1 MVGRYWGLSPKITK
15 WIYTAIVR
23 PQITYG
29 AIAWITA
36 LNKKHICNK
45 LNSIQRLACK
55 MITSC
60 IHSAPTAGMEILIGL
75 MPLKDHIRL
84 TATNCSTRLARTGHW
99 NIGEN
104 ERHKKSH
111 VGMIETI
118 REQIPET
125 YYPQDKTALKVR
137 IGSNFEIEIGKREAL
152 SKQKVRPMPRK
163 PHIVNCF
170 TDGSKTDIGAGAAYI
185 IKGNQIKAQDYIHLG
200 QYATVFQAEIT
211 AISMAAITLLDRGIM
226 GKNINF
232 YVDSQSAIKA
242 LQSYTTFMKSV
253 LECKKLVNKVGEANT
268 ICINWI
274 PGHTGQLGNE
284 IADRLAKL
292 GADMEADGAEPRV
305 AISQCVIKS
314 ATEKWFRNRQDPDR
328 TKTGRTD

>member
-1 MVGRYWGLSPKITK
+1 
-15 WIYTAIVR
+15 
-23 PQITYG
+23 
-29 AIAWITA
+29 
-36 LNKKHICNK
+36 
-45 LNSIQRLACK
+45 
-55 MITSC
+55 
-60 IHSAPTAGMEILIGL
+60 
-75 MPLKDHIRL
+75 
-84 TATNCSTRLARTGHW
+84 
-99 NIGEN
+99 
-104 ERHKKSH
+104 
-111 VGMIETI
+111 
-118 REQIPET
+118 
-125 YYPQDKTALKVR
+125 
-137 IGSNFEIEIGKREAL
+137 
-152 SKQKVRPMPRK
+152 MPRK

-200 QYATVFQAEIT
+200 QYATVFQAEIR
-211 AISMAAITLLDRGIM
+211 AISMAAITLLDRGIK

-314 ATEKWFRNRQDPDR
+314 ATEKWFRNRQDQDWQNR
-328 TKTGRTD
+328 VDCRQTKLVLPATGHRWEKCTKYLNRNEMRILTQIATGHGCLRRHKFIMGLVDSPNCELCGEEQTPIHIVTECPALCGQRVHILNRPTITIEMIRDYNPGKIVRFAKITDIWRD